1 MPMLTAHLQVSRVAG
16 HSEVWD
22 FLSENSE
29 AYGPASEVGFFKGLV
44 RDANTSV
51 RRAVGDMVDEIDTT
65 RRKIISVVPTVNLPE
80 APWASRGVAAAP
92 QEQPKRTGSFSSI
105 GSLAGRQGSQ
115 VGLQSPQLHA
125 CVLVYASLHSYVFTW
140 ACICSYAFASET

>member
-1 MPMLTAHLQVSRVAG
+1 MVCAAG

-65 RRKIISVVPTVNLPE
+65 RKKIISVVPTVSLPE
-80 APWASRGVAAAP
+80 APWVSRGGPGGPPGGTAELP
-92 QEQPKRTGSFSSI
+92 RRGESFSAV
-105 GSLAGRQGSQ
+105 GGMPGRPASQ
-115 VGLQSPQLHA
+115 VRLTTGYTQPQQS
-125 CVLVYASLHSYVFTW
+125 VGG
-140 ACICSYAFASET
+140 